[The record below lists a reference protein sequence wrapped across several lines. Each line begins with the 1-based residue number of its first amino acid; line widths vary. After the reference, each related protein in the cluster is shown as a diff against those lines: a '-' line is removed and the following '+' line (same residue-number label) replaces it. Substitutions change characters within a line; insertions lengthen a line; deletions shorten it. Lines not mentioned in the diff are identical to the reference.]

1 MRCKYFCMFTYIF
14 FTYIALNL
22 ICRVIYVLYFIY
34 HVHNRLEQCCQFLIT
49 WLREN
54 VEAIYDLN
62 YLILKISYIMF
73 VLHLEGLVYK
83 NYIN

>member
-14 FTYIALNL
+14 FTYITLNL

-34 HVHNRLEQCCQFLIT
+34 HVHNRLGQYCQFLIT
-49 WLREN
+49 WIREN

-62 YLILKISYIMF
+62 YLILKISYIIA

-83 NYIN
+83 KLY